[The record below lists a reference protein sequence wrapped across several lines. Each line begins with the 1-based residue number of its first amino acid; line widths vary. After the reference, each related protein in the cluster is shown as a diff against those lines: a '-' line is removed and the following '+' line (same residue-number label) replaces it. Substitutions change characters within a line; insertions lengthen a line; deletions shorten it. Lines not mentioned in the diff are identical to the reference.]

1 MRTWAWTVLAVA
13 LVGVALGTVGTVAAQ
28 QRPASGTGGGGGPG
42 GQGGAGGPG
51 GPVAVELAAVKQEA
65 ALEAAQA
72 VGSLRAAQTTVLR
85 PEVSG
90 RIVQLNV
97 RDGQRVARGQLL
109 VQLDDGVQQAQ
120 LAQALAQAA
129 TAESNVRRQQELL
142 GQGFVSASA
151 VEQAQSAAQVAQAQV
166 QLARAQLA
174 RLQVRAPFSGV
185 AGIRLVSLGDYVKD
199 GADLISLEDP
209 SRLWADFRL
218 PEQFA
223 GRLRVGQPLSVSIDA
238 LPGTRLP
245 ATVEAVDAQADAQ
258 GRALLV
264 RAALKQ
270 TVPNLRSGLFVR
282 VALELGRREGAL
294 WVPEEALVPQG
305 GKLFVFTVQ
314 DGEARRVPVKVGAR
328 KPGWVELL
336 EGVKA
341 GQQVVTAGQ
350 QRLRGESAKVK
361 AIDPDKIGGG
371 QKKGA

>member
-1 MRTWAWTVLAVA
+1 MRTRVWTLLGVA
-13 LVGVALGTVGTVAAQ
+13 LVGTLLGTAVSTVGAQ
-28 QRPASGTGGGGGPG
+28 QRPGGAPG
-42 GQGGAGGPG
+42 GQG
-51 GPVAVELAAVKQEA
+51 GPVAVELGLVKQEA

-72 VGSLRAAQTTVLR
+72 VGSLRAAQTTMLR

-97 RDGQRVARGQLL
+97 KDGQRVARGQLL

-142 GQGFVSASA
+142 AQGFVTASA
-151 VEQAQSAAQVAQAQV
+151 VEQAQSVAQVAQAQV

-199 GADLISLEDP
+199 GADLISLEDS

-223 GRLRVGQPLSVSIDA
+223 GRLRVGQPVSVSVDA
-238 LPGTRLP
+238 LPGTRL
-245 ATVEAVDAQADAQ
+245 AGKVEAVDAKADAD

-264 RAALKQ
+264 RAALQQ

-282 VALELGRREGAL
+282 VALELGRRESAL

-305 GKLFVFTVQ
+305 GRLFVYTVK
-314 DGEARRVPVKVGAR
+314 DGEARRVAVKVGAR
-328 KPGWVELL
+328 KPGWAELL
-336 EGVKA
+336 EGVQA

-361 AIDPDKIGGG
+361 AVDPEKIGGG
-371 QKKGA
+371 TKPKGA